1 MVQVQDAHLPAD
13 NKAQR
18 SRRAEQGLG
27 AEGMDAAHEVTAPL
41 KA

>member
-1 MVQVQDAHLPAD
+1 MTQAQDAHLAAD
-13 NKAQR
+13 KKAQR

-27 AEGMDAAHEVTAPL
+27 AEGMDAAREVTAPL